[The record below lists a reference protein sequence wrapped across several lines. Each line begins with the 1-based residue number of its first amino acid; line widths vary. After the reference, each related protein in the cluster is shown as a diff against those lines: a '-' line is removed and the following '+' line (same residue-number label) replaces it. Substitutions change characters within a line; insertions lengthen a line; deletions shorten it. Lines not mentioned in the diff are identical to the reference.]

1 MSLTPRQR
9 AFVEKFV
16 ANGCNAQL
24 AAISAGCSKA
34 RARQAAHECLKNEEV
49 QALIEKRQASA
60 LNKPETANITDAYVL
75 GGIRG
80 LITRIEP
87 YVLEQALPFLKG
99 KRTAETSTN
108 PQVLLAEDIARF
120 YVAHPFRLLAGSGRN
135 EF

>member
-9 AFVEKFV
+9 AFAEKFV

-24 AAISAGCSKA
+24 AAISAGYSKA

-60 LNKPETANITDAYVL
+60 LNKLETANITDAYVL

-80 LITRIEP
+80 LITRMES
-87 YVLEQALPFLKG
+87 YGLGAWQAAALTRLWEMFG
-99 KRTAETSTN
+99 HERRSVQGENRVRCGRRYYAE
-108 PQVLLAEDIARF
+108 
-120 YVAHPFRLLAGSGRN
+120 VAGRP
-135 EF
+135 